1 MNWSPQESQS
11 LLGYLHGRVIDS
23 EFTGQFIRE
32 PGSVAIWDNR
42 STWHYAMNDY
52 AGEARLMHR
61 ITLAGGALEA
71 A

>member
-32 PGSVAIWDNR
+32 PGSVTIWDGLR
-42 STWHYAMNDY
+42 TEHYAMNDC
-52 AGEARLMHR
+52 AG
-61 ITLAGGALEA
+61 
-71 A
+71 